1 MARLTVLM
9 ATFNGERFL
18 KDQLDSFLCQTY
30 SDWDLWVSDDGSC
43 DFTIS
48 MLKEFSEKHN
58 KHKVKIID
66 GPRKGF
72 VMNFLSMACL
82 CQNESE
88 FFAFSDQD
96 DIWQK
101 DKLERAV
108 AWIETVPS
116 SVPALYC
123 TRTEIVDQDAKSS
136 TPAKYS
142 PLMKLPPSFGN
153 ALVQSIAGGNTM
165 VFNRAAK
172 NLINK
177 FGGAVPVPSHDW
189 WMYLLVAGVGGT
201 VHYDPLVSVKY
212 RQHGRNVVGAN
223 RSLRALM
230 NRLARFLGE
239 QFKNYNELNMLY
251 LQKNARFLTNENQEK
266 LHDFAKAR
274 VVRGL
279 RAIKYLEDAGICR
292 NGVMFN
298 FALKIG
304 AVIGKI

>member
-108 AWIETVPS
+108 AWLETVPS
-116 SVPALYC
+116 GVPALYC
-123 TRTEIVDQDAKSS
+123 TRTEIVDKDAKSS
-136 TPAKYS
+136 TPPKCS

-172 NLINK
+172 RLIDD
-177 FGGAVPVPSHDW
+177 FGGPVRVPSHDW
-189 WMYLLVAGVGGT
+189 WMYLLVTGVGGE
-201 VHYDPLVSVKY
+201 VYYDEFLSLKY
-212 RQHGRNVVGAN
+212 RQHGGNIVGAN
-223 RSLRALM
+223 RSLKAVV
-230 NRLARFLGE
+230 NRLASFLNNKFRE
-239 QFKNYNELNMLY
+239 FNEDNIF
-251 LQKNARFLTNENQEK
+251 FLRKKIGLLTKENQYK
-266 LHDFAKAR
+266 LNCFAKAR
-274 VVRGL
+274 NMRGW
-279 RAIKYLEDAGICR
+279 K
-292 NGVMFN
+292 
-298 FALKIG
+298 
-304 AVIGKI
+304 AVSY